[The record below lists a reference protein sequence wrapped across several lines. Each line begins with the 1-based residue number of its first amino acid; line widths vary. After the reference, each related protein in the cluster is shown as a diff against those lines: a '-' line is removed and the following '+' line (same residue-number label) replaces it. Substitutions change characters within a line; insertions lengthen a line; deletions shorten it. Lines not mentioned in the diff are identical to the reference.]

1 MSMPERLV
9 PQMSEFAFSNQVAK
23 ERLKLMIE
31 AEPIECTPELMA
43 RMKREVSDIIGR
55 YFELSPDAYEIK
67 VILKQNRK

>member
-1 MSMPERLV
+1 
-9 PQMSEFAFSNQVAK
+9 MSEFAFSNQVAK

-55 YFELSPDAYEIK
+55 YFELSSDAYEIK

>member
-1 MSMPERLV
+1 
-9 PQMSEFAFSNQVAK
+9 MSEFAFSNQVAK

>member
-1 MSMPERLV
+1 
-9 PQMSEFAFSNQVAK
+9 MSEFAFSNQVAK

-55 YFELSPDAYEIK
+55 YFELSPDAYEMK

>member
-1 MSMPERLV
+1 
-9 PQMSEFAFSNQVAK
+9 MSEFAFSNQVAK

-31 AEPIECTPELMA
+31 AEPIECTPELMT